1 MFAPKEIFFEN
12 TRFQNIKYSSLNLH
26 FSSLVLGKN
35 KTKKT
40 LLFFFC
46 LFVCLFKIHSF
57 LRYEQIIKNLLKFS
71 LHVFFIH
78 SLPFLEKFHN
88 SAICIQDFDDSY
100 FVCHTTYR
108 ILQRSSSNTEPSHPL
123 CRVFAKNLKNFHFFL
138 FFLLYIYIDFVIFSN
153 FLLKKKKF

>member
-26 FSSLVLGKN
+26 FSSLVLGKKQN
-35 KTKKT
+35 QENPP
-40 LLFFFC
+40 LLF

-123 CRVFAKNLKNFHFFL
+123 CRVFAKILKNLKIFLVFFFL
-138 FFLLYIYIDFVIFSN
+138 FVSCYNCDFFFLI
-153 FLLKKKKF
+153 